1 MCEWNTKIGAKV
13 IYNNWNNLIIK
24 MDKFEVSLAD
34 ILGIEDEYNMF
45 NKQAKVCLT
54 IHITIVLE

>member
-1 MCEWNTKIGAKV
+1 
-13 IYNNWNNLIIK
+13 
-24 MDKFEVSLAD
+24 MDKFEASLAD

-54 IHITIVLE
+54 IDIRIVLE

>member
-1 MCEWNTKIGAKV
+1 
-13 IYNNWNNLIIK
+13 

-54 IHITIVLE
+54 IDITIVLE